1 MRAVKDISEPAVPRD
16 NERKIRSGRGE
27 MAGGDPEYSLAIR
40 ALWLHYAGGLTQAAV
55 AQKLGIPSV
64 KAHRLIAKAV
74 ADGVLK
80 VSIDADIVE
89 CFEMERRLCARYG
102 LDFCEVAPDLGEA
115 GLPIRALGTLGA
127 SFLRREIESGAHRV
141 IGLGHGRTLA
151 AAVQHLPRTAAP
163 NQRFVSLLGGL
174 TRNYAANP
182 YDVMHRLAERTS
194 AQAFV
199 MPVPFFA
206 NSEADRRVLLD
217 QRGVRDVFEMA
228 EGATLKL
235 AGIGTVD
242 AQAQLVSSGMIE
254 PDEIRE
260 IAAAKGVGELL
271 GHFFDADGRL
281 LETALSARTLS
292 VTLPE
297 ARESRVVAIAG
308 GAEKALAMAAI
319 LRGGRISGLITD
331 EATAATVLAMS

>member
-1 MRAVKDISEPAVPRD
+1 MRVVTDASEPAPPRD
-16 NERKIRSGRGE
+16 RDRKAPRARGDG
-27 MAGGDPEYSLAIR
+27 AGDPEYSLAIR
-40 ALWLHYAGGLTQAAV
+40 AVWLHYAGGLTQAAV

-89 CFEMERRLCARYG
+89 CFEMERRLRERHG

-115 GLPIRALGTLGA
+115 GLPLRALGTLGA
-127 SFLRREIESGAHRV
+127 TYLRREIELGQHRV

-151 AAVQHLPRTAAP
+151 AAVRHLPRITVP
-163 NQRFVSLLGGL
+163 DQRFVSLLGGL

-206 NSEADRRVLLD
+206 NSEADRRVLLE

-254 PDEIRE
+254 RDEIRE
-260 IAAAKGVGELL
+260 IAAAKGAGELL
-271 GHFFDADGRL
+271 GHFFDAEGRL

-292 VTLPE
+292 VRLTG
-297 ARESRVVAIAG
+297 ARTSRVVAIAG
-308 GAEKALAMAAI
+308 GAEKVLAISAT
-319 LRGGRISGLITD
+319 LRGGHLSGLITD
-331 EATAATVLAMS
+331 EATAAAVLALG